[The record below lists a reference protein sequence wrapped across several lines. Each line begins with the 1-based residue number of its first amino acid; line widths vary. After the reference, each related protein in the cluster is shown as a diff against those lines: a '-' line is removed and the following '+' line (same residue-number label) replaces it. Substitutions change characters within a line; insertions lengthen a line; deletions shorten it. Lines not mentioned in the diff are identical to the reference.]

1 MSALAYTAKWI
12 ATDEVQTLT
21 EIAHA
26 LWSFALLQDAAGG
39 AMCTEDA
46 PTRTTMMSPG
56 EEVKRDVTLVAGFHA
71 FIRQP
76 ERTVAARLRPCKG
89 FDALQ
94 QCHAASIALSPS
106 TLSQRYAW
114 INSTSRVTE

>member
-1 MSALAYTAKWI
+1 MSAVAYTAKRI
-12 ATDEVQTLT
+12 AIDEVQTLT
-21 EIAHA
+21 EIADA

-46 PTRTTMMSPG
+46 PARTTMMSPG
-56 EEVKRDVTLVAGFHA
+56 EEIKRDVTLVADFHA
-71 FIRQP
+71 FIRKP

-89 FDALQ
+89 LDALQ
-94 QCHAASIALSPS
+94 KCHAASIALSPS